1 MKFKVGDK
9 VKVIQNS
16 DSETQERYSSWVGK
30 TYTITE
36 LDKDYFYPYKINGKW
51 WGEQD
56 LELIKPQHT
65 LYNWRNYIT
74 FDIEVLQEK
83 IDTSNSEMYRGFSEE
98 EYEKIEEHDGTVE
111 ELLIWLSKGY
121 VLLEAFAKEE

>member
-1 MKFKVGDK
+1 MKFKVGDR
-9 VKVIQNS
+9 VKVIKPFWGFE
-16 DSETQERYSSWVGK
+16 ETSGGTIKRIQERYSLIEYVVEFENA
-30 TYTITE
+30 TIPMLE
-36 LDKDYFYPYKINGKW
+36 DYL
-51 WGEQD
+51 Q
-56 LELIKPQHT
+56 LIETQHT

-83 IDTSNSEMYRGFSEE
+83 IDNSNSEMYRGFSEE
-98 EYEKIEEHDGTVE
+98 EYEKIEEHNGTVE

>member
-1 MKFKVGDK
+1 MKFKVGDR
-9 VKVIQNS
+9 VKVIKPFWGFE
-16 DSETQERYSSWVGK
+16 ETSGGTIKRIQERCSLIEYVVEFENA
-30 TYTITE
+30 TIPMLE
-36 LDKDYFYPYKINGKW
+36 DYL
-51 WGEQD
+51 Q
-56 LELIKPQHT
+56 LIETQHT

-98 EYEKIEEHDGTVE
+98 EYEKIEEHNGTVE